1 MSQNDRRHR
10 ALFFLHSQPLSRD
23 LSPSHLNQSP
33 TWQPSCL
40 APDRCLP
47 SCRTSLI
54 ALDIKFRGLH
64 LNNANILSGTQI
76 TAAYL
81 DLNTNKLHLIS
92 NGGCRAVVG
101 ARRPGIPDV
110 IVELGRPQFS
120 SPRAAVS
127 STTRGV
133 SSSTD
138 SSTTSAATQL
148 PAPIRR
154 APSENLS
161 ESSQLPAKMASGA
174 SLLPAGM
181 TTVQL
186 TEDVESIVLG
196 STGLWCA
203 LLSYTL
209 S

>member
-1 MSQNDRRHR
+1 MTH
-10 ALFFLHSQPLSRD
+10 
-23 LSPSHLNQSP
+23 
-33 TWQPSCL
+33 
-40 APDRCLP
+40 

-64 LNNANILSGTQI
+64 LNNANVLSGTQI

-81 DLNTNKLHLIS
+81 DLTTNKLHLIS

-127 STTRGV
+127 GANQGGSPTE
-133 SSSTD
+133 
-138 SSTTSAATQL
+138 SSTTSAATQHS
-148 PAPIRR
+148 ARIKR
-154 APSENLS
+154 APSDSLS
-161 ESSQLPAKMASGA
+161 ELSQLPAKMASGA

-186 TEDVESIVLG
+186 TEDMESIVLG

-203 LLSYTL
+203 LTYFILGWDSAFNPPFSCCHMKMWWEGAGGRGGYTQNQ
-209 S
+209 STGFTNQR